1 MSSESGVRVDVWLW
15 AARFYKTRNLAKQAI
30 EGGKIEVNG
39 AAIKPARMLRV
50 GDRLRISRGIE
61 RFAIEVTALSAT
73 RGPASVAQMLYQET
87 AESLAA
93 RESERE
99 MRRLT
104 GASMDHPH
112 NRPDK
117 HSRKLLREFKEG
129 GR

>member
-1 MSSESGVRVDVWLW
+1 MVNDSGVRVDVWLW
-15 AARFYKTRNLAKQAI
+15 ATRFYKTRNLAKQAI
-30 EGGKIEVNG
+30 EGGKIEVND
-39 AAIKPARMLRV
+39 AAIKPARMLRM

-61 RFAIEVTALSAT
+61 RYVIEVTGLSAM
-73 RGPASVAQMLYQET
+73 RGPASVAQTLYKET

-104 GASMDHPH
+104 GAAMDHPH